1 MSALTATCRPLAPVP
16 FAARGIPGD
25 TLSLSAQ
32 LQDAYGLWK
41 MVAPRANVTTRARPK
56 APPVGYVKIHV
67 DGAVL
72 RNRRGAA
79 AAVCRDQ
86 SAIAASESRLES
98 LLNIREPSEQ
108 VDHQMGRP
116 RKTKAKAGGA
126 EAPSPVLCIGEGAD
140 FILLNPNEADSLKK
154 SLLQEVLRL
163 YKKELPTMDY
173 AADTG
178 RKSGFL
184 EKCIMNGKYKTLI
197 LRSSSLDGPEEIIA
211 AVSYQIVPADTQ
223 YAEIPLAAVTSPFQ
237 CVGFVSVGEV
247 DTKGKIRRIPVRAD
261 IKRALCF
268 PGSSTLMVTH
278 IKKDLPTASKKPC
291 FAELQTSQLHAVV
304 PDSISPDDMNTV
316 VPSCEKLSPHT
327 TGCYKVSKTAKV
339 VRNETSA
346 GSEGCSL
353 SDQQPKKR
361 TYESSSSS
369 LKSKRVRC
377 SGHADHTQDM
387 RQNDICDK
395 SLTINSTPLTPS
407 MVVHVDNKISG
418 DAKVTTCSNGRPS
431 VMLMNIADETKKT
444 RLTEVVETLGGVVT
458 CEGSSC
464 THVVTG
470 KARRTM
476 NFCIALSSGAWI
488 VSPNWLKQSFKQGKF
503 VGEAEHVLDDE
514 EYKMKYK
521 SEMRDA
527 VMRAKERPCL
537 LFSGYTFCLTKHI
550 EPSPGV
556 LSPVIKSSGGKI
568 ISKLDDIDEPSKTIF
583 LACEEGME
591 LAMDAAKRGIKTFS
605 SEWLMTCVM
614 KQEVDLDAPPFA
626 ESL

>member
-1 MSALTATCRPLAPVP
+1 
-16 FAARGIPGD
+16 
-25 TLSLSAQ
+25 
-32 LQDAYGLWK
+32 
-41 MVAPRANVTTRARPK
+41 
-56 APPVGYVKIHV
+56 
-67 DGAVL
+67 
-72 RNRRGAA
+72 
-79 AAVCRDQ
+79 
-86 SAIAASESRLES
+86 
-98 LLNIREPSEQ
+98 
-108 VDHQMGRP
+108 MGRP

-126 EAPSPVLCIGEGAD
+126 EAPSPVLCIGNCKVEIHGSGLRCVSTEQNLTISGTRGAKIVIAVDGARSSSDGTGEGAD

-223 YAEIPLAAVTSPFQ
+223 YAEIPLAAVASPFQ
-237 CVGFVSVGEV
+237 RVGFGHLLYKELSQRLHNVGVTNIFCWADKVSEGFWLKQGFVSVGEV

-291 FAELQTSQLHAVV
+291 FAELQTSQFHAVV

-614 KQEVDLDAPPFA
+614 RQEVDLEAPPFA

>member
-1 MSALTATCRPLAPVP
+1 
-16 FAARGIPGD
+16 
-25 TLSLSAQ
+25 
-32 LQDAYGLWK
+32 
-41 MVAPRANVTTRARPK
+41 
-56 APPVGYVKIHV
+56 
-67 DGAVL
+67 
-72 RNRRGAA
+72 
-79 AAVCRDQ
+79 
-86 SAIAASESRLES
+86 
-98 LLNIREPSEQ
+98 
-108 VDHQMGRP
+108 
-116 RKTKAKAGGA
+116 
-126 EAPSPVLCIGEGAD
+126 
-140 FILLNPNEADSLKK
+140 
-154 SLLQEVLRL
+154 
-163 YKKELPTMDY
+163 MDY

-237 CVGFVSVGEV
+237 CVGFGHLLYKDLSQRLHNVGVTNIFCWADKVSEGFWLKQGFVSVGEV

-278 IKKDLPTASKKPC
+278 IKKDLPTTSKNSL
-291 FAELQTSQLHAVV
+291 AELQTSQLHAVV
-304 PDSISPDDMNTV
+304 PDSISPGDMNTV
-316 VPSCEKLSPHT
+316 VPSCEKLSPQT
-327 TGCYKVSKTAKV
+327 TGCHKVSKTAKV
-339 VRNETSA
+339 VRNEASA

-369 LKSKRVRC
+369 LKSKRIRC

-407 MVVHVDNKISG
+407 MVVHIDNKISG
-418 DAKVTTCSNGRPS
+418 DAKATTCSNGRPS

-476 NFCIALSSGAWI
+476 NFCIALSSGAWV

-514 EYKMKYK
+514 EYRMKYK

-568 ISKLDDIDEPSKTIF
+568 ISRLDDIDEPSKTIF

-614 KQEVDLDAPPFA
+614 RQEVDLEAPPFA

>member
-1 MSALTATCRPLAPVP
+1 MGS
-16 FAARGIPGD
+16 
-25 TLSLSAQ
+25 
-32 LQDAYGLWK
+32 
-41 MVAPRANVTTRARPK
+41 
-56 APPVGYVKIHV
+56 
-67 DGAVL
+67 
-72 RNRRGAA
+72 NRT
-79 AAVCRDQ
+79 AVCAAETPGRP
-86 SAIAASESRLES
+86 IAASESRLES
-98 LLNIREPSEQ
+98 LLNIRELSEQ

-126 EAPSPVLCIGEGAD
+126 EASSPALSIGEGSD
-140 FILLNPNEADSLKK
+140 FILLNPNEADSLNK

-197 LRSSSLDGPEEIIA
+197 LRSISPGRPEEIIA

-237 CVGFVSVGEV
+237 RVGFVSVGEV

-268 PGSSTLMVTH
+268 PGSSMLMVTH
-278 IKKDLPTASKKPC
+278 IKKDLPTTSKNSL
-291 FAELQTSQLHAVV
+291 AEPQTSQLHAVV
-304 PDSISPDDMNTV
+304 PDSISPGDMDTV
-316 VPSCEKLSPHT
+316 VPSCEKLSPQT
-327 TGCYKVSKTAKV
+327 TGCDKVSKTAKV
-339 VRNETSA
+339 VRNEASA

-387 RQNDICDK
+387 RHNGICDK
-395 SLTINSTPLTPS
+395 SLSINSTPLAPS

-418 DAKVTTCSNGRPS
+418 DAKATTCSNGRPS
-431 VMLMNIADETKKT
+431 VMLMNIADETKKM
-444 RLTEVVETLGGVVT
+444 RLTEVVEMLGGVVT

-591 LAMDAAKRGIKTFS
+591 LAMDASKRGIKTFS

-614 KQEVDLDAPPFA
+614 RQEVDLEAPPFA

>member
-1 MSALTATCRPLAPVP
+1 HQS
-16 FAARGIPGD
+16 RGF
-25 TLSLSAQ
+25 
-32 LQDAYGLWK
+32 
-41 MVAPRANVTTRARPK
+41 
-56 APPVGYVKIHV
+56 
-67 DGAVL
+67 
-72 RNRRGAA
+72 
-79 AAVCRDQ
+79 
-86 SAIAASESRLES
+86 ES

-126 EAPSPVLCIGEGAD
+126 EASSPALSIGNCKVEIHGSGLRCVSTEQNLTISGTRGAKILITVDGARSSSDGTGEGSD
-140 FILLNPNEADSLKK
+140 FILLNPNEADSLNK

-197 LRSSSLDGPEEIIA
+197 LRPSSLDGPEEIIA

-237 CVGFVSVGEV
+237 RVGFGHLLYKELSQRLHNVGVTNIFCWADKVSEGFWLKQGFVSVGEV

-278 IKKDLPTASKKPC
+278 IKKDLPTMSKNSL
-291 FAELQTSQLHAVV
+291 AELQTSQLHAVV
-304 PDSISPDDMNTV
+304 PDSISPGDMNTV
-316 VPSCEKLSPHT
+316 VPSCEKLSPQT
-327 TGCYKVSKTAKV
+327 TGCHKVSKTAKV
-339 VRNETSA
+339 VRNEASA

-377 SGHADHTQDM
+377 SGHTDHTQDM

-418 DAKVTTCSNGRPS
+418 DAKATTCSNGRPS

-568 ISKLDDIDEPSKTIF
+568 ISKLDEIDEPSKTIF

-614 KQEVDLDAPPFA
+614 RQEVDLDAPPFA